1 MTNSVLWVD
10 LTQTSFESQE
20 LSLINYVV
28 SCLLHVVKSFHRLL
42 FNEEPSYQQGRGG
55 VILCR
60 PPGNINSKSNV
71 NGKTAMVQ
79 FGANCKVSL
88 TVACVTKTWQV
99 TSVTSVTKTWQMLQ
113 VLQVLQKP
121 GKRVN
126 CQSQVDGDHVRKEDP
141 IRKLPSICITLC
153 IICILHKY
161 KYNYNYY
168 MYYRPSLPQ

>member
-1 MTNSVLWVD
+1 
-10 LTQTSFESQE
+10 
-20 LSLINYVV
+20 
-28 SCLLHVVKSFHRLL
+28 
-42 FNEEPSYQQGRGG
+42 
-55 VILCR
+55 
-60 PPGNINSKSNV
+60 
-71 NGKTAMVQ
+71 MVQ

-99 TSVTSVTKTWQMLQ
+99 TSVTSVTSTWQMLQVTSVTKTWQMLQ

-126 CQSQVDGDHVRKEDP
+126 RQSQVDGDCVRKEDP

-153 IICILHKY
+153 FIYITQY

>member
-1 MTNSVLWVD
+1 
-10 LTQTSFESQE
+10 
-20 LSLINYVV
+20 
-28 SCLLHVVKSFHRLL
+28 
-42 FNEEPSYQQGRGG
+42 
-55 VILCR
+55 
-60 PPGNINSKSNV
+60 
-71 NGKTAMVQ
+71 MVQ

-88 TVACVTKTWQV
+88 TVACVTKTWQILQVTSV

-126 CQSQVDGDHVRKEDP
+126 RQSQVDGDRVRKEDP
-141 IRKLPSICITLC
+141 IRKLQSICITLC
-153 IICILHKY
+153 IIYITHKY

>member
-1 MTNSVLWVD
+1 M
-10 LTQTSFESQE
+10 TQTSFESQE

-42 FNEEPSYQQGRGG
+42 FNEESSYQQGRGG

-88 TVACVTKTWQV
+88 TVTCVTSTWQMLQ
-99 TSVTSVTKTWQMLQ
+99 VTSVTKTWQMLQ
-113 VLQVLQKP
+113 VLQKP

-126 CQSQVDGDHVRKEDP
+126 RQSQVDGDRVRKEDP

-153 IICILHKY
+153 FIYITQY
-161 KYNYNYY
+161 KYSYNYY